1 MFFISG
7 EEIAWGQRLL
17 GLETPEKLEAGNLQG
32 EITLHNIIGVLGVIN
47 LVMMLISGGAAAAFF
62 VNQKIHVEQYWK
74 GADFLFVP
82 PFFLV
87 TSFLIM
93 FLYRLF
99 RRLVWRDPG
108 FTTSGSRSTSSPGRM
123 GRLLASRVGTGGDAV
138 PEGPGWGQQGVG
150 PHRRLRWGP
159 R

>member
-108 FTTSGSRSTSSPGRM
+108 FTITRYGEWAE
-123 GRLLASRVGTGGDAV
+123 LCLAFGLGGFA
-138 PEGPGWGQQGVG
+138 WLN
-150 PHRRLRWGP
+150 HRRLRNATKPVTAKLEEPLGQSKG
-159 R
+159 